1 MRSRTALL
9 VSILW
14 LSLACERPR
23 ESEPAPTPPAR
34 PTPSAPSTPAGLV
47 APSALAGALPQRLG
61 SFEATGAPEPHVE
74 LGVTPTTRVSV
85 QYADGERRATVRV
98 VDAQRAPDLVA
109 GFAAAQR
116 IPMAAEPEAPVELV
130 PTGIAGRPAL
140 ASWVPGTSTS
150 EAQVVVADRFVVALT
165 IAPASVPEE
174 AVDVL
179 ETFPF
184 ASLEA
189 LGR

>member
-1 MRSRTALL
+1 MRSRTAFL
-9 VSILW
+9 VSLTA
-14 LSLACERPR
+14 LSLACETSRDA
-23 ESEPAPTPPAR
+23 EPAPAPERTA
-34 PTPSAPSTPAGLV
+34 PSAPGTPAGLV
-47 APSALAGALPQRLG
+47 AASALASALPQRLG
-61 SFEATGAPEPHVE
+61 AFEATGTPEPHVE
-74 LGVTPTTRVSV
+74 LGVTPTTRVSA

-116 IPMAAEPEAPVELV
+116 IPMPSDPSAPDELV

-140 ASWVPGTSTS
+140 ASWTPGTSTS
-150 EAQVVVADRFVVALT
+150 EAQVVIAERFVVALT
-165 IAPASVPEE
+165 ITPASVPEE

-184 ASLEA
+184 ASFDA
-189 LGR
+189 LAR